1 MLRARIDFT
10 PGLCSPARMD
20 IPLAGQV
27 ALNLG
32 AAWGAGLLIGLERTF
47 NGRAAGFRTHAL
59 VGLASAATVTIA
71 LQPMFVAY
79 ASGGQPLDPSR
90 LAQGVMTGIGFL
102 GAGVIFKEGVSVQ
115 GLTTAASIWITAAIG
130 LLFGVGMFAPGLLIT
145 VVALLTLV
153 VFRWVENRI
162 PWRVYAIGVF
172 RFDAAQAPD
181 EKTLEAL
188 FARSAVSMSEMSY
201 KLTREGRTFEYLTNL
216 ETRDRSGY
224 EDLARQ
230 LRTIPGLV
238 EYEVSRIS
246 K

>member
-1 MLRARIDFT
+1 
-10 PGLCSPARMD
+10 MD
-20 IPLAGQV
+20 IQIAEQV

-32 AAWGAGLLIGLERTF
+32 AAWGAGLLIGLERSY

-59 VGLASAATVTIA
+59 VGLAAAATITIA
-71 LQPMFVAY
+71 LQPLFVAY
-79 ASGGQPLDPSR
+79 AGGERPFDPSR

-115 GLTTAASIWITAAIG
+115 GLTTAASIWTTAAIG
-130 LLFGVGMFAPGLLIT
+130 LLFGAGMLYPGALVT
-145 VVALLTLV
+145 VIVLVPLV
-153 VFRWVENRI
+153 VFRWIESRI

-181 EKTLEAL
+181 DKAL
-188 FARSAVSMSEMSY
+188 AALLAGSAVCMSEMSY
-201 KLTREGRTFEYLTNL
+201 KLTREGAVFEYLTNL
-216 ETRDRSGY
+216 ETRDTRGF
-224 EDLARQ
+224 ENLA
-230 LRTIPGLV
+230 LRLKTIPGLL

>member
-1 MLRARIDFT
+1 
-10 PGLCSPARMD
+10 MD
-20 IPLAGQV
+20 TQIAGQV

-32 AAWGAGLLIGLERTF
+32 AAWGAGLLIGLERTY

-59 VGLASAATVTIA
+59 VGLAAAATVTIA
-71 LQPMFVAY
+71 LQPLFVAY
-79 ASGGQPLDPSR
+79 APGGQAFDPSR

-115 GLTTAASIWITAAIG
+115 GLTTAASIWATAAVG
-130 LLFGVGMFAPGLLIT
+130 LLFGVGMFVPGVLVT
-145 VVALLTLV
+145 VVALATLV
-153 VFRWVENRI
+153 IFRWIENRI

-181 EKTLEAL
+181 EQALTAL

-201 KLTREGRTFEYLTNL
+201 KLTREGRIFEYLTNL
-216 ETRDRSGY
+216 ETRDRRGFQ
-224 EDLARQ
+224 DLALQ
-230 LRTIPGLV
+230 LKTIPGLV

>member
-1 MLRARIDFT
+1 
-10 PGLCSPARMD
+10 MD
-20 IPLAGQV
+20 ISLAEKV

-59 VGLASAATVTIA
+59 VGLAAAAAVTVA
-71 LQPMFVAY
+71 LQPLAHDP
-79 ASGGQPLDPSR
+79 AAPSLDPSR
-90 LAQGVMTGIGFL
+90 LAQGVLTGIGFL

-115 GLTTAASIWITAAIG
+115 GLTTAASIWLTAAVG
-130 LLFGVGMFAPGLLIT
+130 LLFGVGLFGPGALVT

-153 VFRWVENRI
+153 VFRWVENRV

-172 RFDAAQAPD
+172 RFDAEQAPD
-181 EKTLEAL
+181 EKTLAEL

-216 ETRDRSGY
+216 ETRDRRGY
-224 EDLARQ
+224 EDLALQ

>member
-1 MLRARIDFT
+1 
-10 PGLCSPARMD
+10 MD
-20 IPLAGQV
+20 MHLAGQV

-32 AAWGAGLLIGLERTF
+32 GAWAAGLLIGLERTY

-59 VGLASAATVTIA
+59 VSLASAATVTIA
-71 LQPMFVAY
+71 LQPMFGAG
-79 ASGGQPLDPSR
+79 AAGGQALDPSR

-130 LLFGVGMFAPGLLIT
+130 LLFGTGLGGPA
-145 VVALLTLV
+145 ALVTAAALVTLL
-153 VFRWVENRI
+153 VFRWIENRI
-162 PWRVYAIGVF
+162 PFRIYALGIF
-172 RFDAAQAPD
+172 RFEAAQAPD
-181 EKTLEAL
+181 ERQLAAL
-188 FARSAVSMSEMSY
+188 FGQSAVSVREMSY
-201 KLTREGRTFEYLTNL
+201 KLIRDGRIFEYGTNL
-216 ETRDRSGY
+216 ETRAPGGF

-230 LRTIPGLV
+230 LKAIPGLV

>member
-1 MLRARIDFT
+1 
-10 PGLCSPARMD
+10 MD
-20 IPLAGQV
+20 TQIAGQV

-32 AAWGAGLLIGLERTF
+32 AAWGAGLLIGLERTY

-59 VGLASAATVTIA
+59 VGLAAAATVTIA
-71 LQPMFVAY
+71 LQPLFVVY
-79 ASGGQPLDPSR
+79 APGGQAFDPSR

-115 GLTTAASIWITAAIG
+115 GLTTAASIWATAAVG
-130 LLFGVGMFAPGLLIT
+130 LLFGVGMFVPGVLVT
-145 VVALLTLV
+145 VVALATLV
-153 VFRWVENRI
+153 IFRWIENRI

-181 EKTLEAL
+181 EQALTAL

-201 KLTREGRTFEYLTNL
+201 KLTREGRIFEYLTNL
-216 ETRDRSGY
+216 ETRDRRGFQ
-224 EDLARQ
+224 DLALQ
-230 LRTIPGLV
+230 LKTIPGLV

>member
-1 MLRARIDFT
+1 
-10 PGLCSPARMD
+10 MD
-20 IPLAGQV
+20 IHLAGQV
-27 ALNLG
+27 TFNLVG
-32 AAWGAGLLIGLERTF
+32 AWSAGLLIGLERTY

-59 VGLASAATVTIA
+59 VSLASAAAVTIA
-71 LQPMFVAY
+71 LQPMFAATAAGVQA
-79 ASGGQPLDPSR
+79 LDPSR

-130 LLFGVGMFAPGLLIT
+130 LLFGVGLAGPAGLVTAI
-145 VVALLTLV
+145 ALTTLL
-153 VFRWVENRI
+153 VFRWIENRI
-162 PWRVYAIGVF
+162 PLRVYALGVF

-181 EKTLEAL
+181 EKVLAEL
-188 FARSAVSMSEMSY
+188 FGQSDVTVREMSY
-201 KLTREGRTFEYLTNL
+201 KLLREGRIFEYGTSL
-216 ETRDRSGY
+216 ETRTPRGF

-230 LRTIPGLV
+230 LKVIPGLV